1 MASARSSALHPKLP
15 SSGSHRIAAVE
26 ERFVPEVGSEPF
38 PGYRLVRLRGNGGF
52 ATVWEATNPAG
63 SRVAIKFMSSQTSN
77 STARE
82 IRLIAALH
90 KLTHPHLL
98 KTGQVWC
105 LPGWIA
111 IEMALAEA
119 SLLDFFL
126 LYAEE
131 FRTVPD
137 PNKVGLYL
145 FQAAQALDFLNS
157 RKHTFEGKTV
167 GFVHGDIKPNN
178 ILIFGDEVRLA
189 DYGLATPL
197 NGPYTTCSRQG
208 TLDYAA
214 PEVFNHTVCEQS
226 DQFGLAV
233 TYCLLRSGTLPFP
246 PAPRVLP
253 KGYARPAADL
263 SALLADEQPVL
274 AKALSPAPLNRFANC
289 VEFMTAALKA
299 IGLEPVQTDT
309 SWIIQP
315 IPPPGSTSRSQ
326 MIRSALRT
334 EAAK

>member
-1 MASARSSALHPKLP
+1 MASAPSSTTHAKLP
-15 SSGSHRIAAVE
+15 LSGSHRVAAIE

-38 PGYRLVRLRGNGGF
+38 PGYRLVRLRGSGGF
-52 ATVWEATNPAG
+52 ATVWEATAPSG
-63 SRVAIKFMSSQTSN
+63 QRVAIKFMSSQTSN

-90 KLTHPHLL
+90 KLSHQHLL
-98 KTGQVWC
+98 KTGQVWSI
-105 LPGWIA
+105 PGWIA

-119 SLLDFFL
+119 SLLDLFL

-131 FRTVPD
+131 FRTVVD
-137 PNKVGLYL
+137 PNKVALYL
-145 FQAAQALDFLNS
+145 FQAAQALDFLNA
-157 RKHTFEGKTV
+157 RKHSFEGKTV

-214 PEVFNHTVCEQS
+214 PEVFSHTVTEHS

-233 TYCLLRSGTLPFP
+233 TYALLRTGTFPFP
-246 PAPRVLP
+246 PVPRTPP
-253 KGYARPAADL
+253 KGYARPAPDVNG
-263 SALLADEQPVL
+263 LLPEEQPVVF
-274 AKALSPAPLNRFANC
+274 KALSPVPQNRYANC
-289 VEFMTAALKA
+289 VEFMTAAMKA
-299 IGLEPVQTDT
+299 IGLEPLQTET
-309 SWIIQP
+309 NWIVQP
-315 IPPPGSTSRSQ
+315 IPGPGSSTRSQ
-326 MIRSALRT
+326 MVRSALRQD
-334 EAAK
+334 AAK